1 MPRKR
6 HALAPPALVLYVET
20 RACSLSLIRN
30 YWQTASKES
39 VLLSQQL
46 VDTNAHITVSAVQ
59 PVTFRGPHECGTY
72 PSLKLRAE
80 ECWRGAS
87 RERSAQAMA
96 EAGSVPPPRARF
108 RTTLPPYSETF
119 EERRQQKQSNSGFS
133 RSNRASADAS
143 GRRLQHTR
151 SNSSRS
157 NCRSAWK
164 KLVERG
170 YRIAASADTFEFHPM
185 QSRFS
190 RCNRPA
196 AEAKAVE
203 LQQEQLKIDLNRSS
217 SSEAIE

>member
-1 MPRKR
+1 M
-6 HALAPPALVLYVET
+6 
-20 RACSLSLIRN
+20 SLIRN

-108 RTTLPPYSETF
+108 RRERMTASQILWPTSLAPTTLAQHPQLAKGRCSTRRWET
-119 EERRQQKQSNSGFS
+119 
-133 RSNRASADAS
+133 RAATPQPW
-143 GRRLQHTR
+143 RL
-151 SNSSRS
+151 
-157 NCRSAWK
+157 A
-164 KLVERG
+164 
-170 YRIAASADTFEFHPM
+170 
-185 QSRFS
+185 
-190 RCNRPA
+190 RPA
-196 AEAKAVE
+196 MPRTLLIAGKPSA
-203 LQQEQLKIDLNRSS
+203 
-217 SSEAIE
+217 